1 VKRLWPFRH
10 IGLKLLSFGIALM
23 LWMAVS
29 GEETVERGLRVALEL
44 QQLPPSLE
52 VTGEVPTT
60 VDVRVRGGS
69 NTLSRVAAGDVVA
82 VLDLRSARPGRR
94 VFSLTQDQVHVPF
107 GVDVVQITP
116 SAIAMVFETSASRH
130 VPVVPAIEGRPYPGY
145 VVGPTAAEPASV
157 EVVGPESA
165 VKRVTEAVTEPV
177 LVAGARERVRE
188 SVTLGLLDPSLRL
201 KNVRSATVTVDILP
215 GPLERTFRNRPVHLR
230 NIPANLT
237 AQAEP
242 TAVDVT
248 VRGSREALSHLEP
261 DELVA
266 YVDLAGLG
274 GGEYQLNVH
283 ADAPQNA
290 GVTHVEPSTV
300 HIRMTS
306 VR

>member
-1 VKRLWPFRH
+1 VKRIWPFRH
-10 IGLKLLSFGIALM
+10 IGLKLLSIAIALM

-44 QQLPPSLE
+44 QQLPPNLE

-60 VDVRVRGGS
+60 IDVRVRGGS
-69 NTLSRVAAGDVVA
+69 NTLSRVAAGDVIA

-94 VFSLTQDQVHVPF
+94 VFSLNQDQVRVPF

-116 SAIAMVFETSASRH
+116 SAIAMVFETSSSRS

-145 VVGPTAAEPASV
+145 VVGPTTAEPASV

-188 SVTLGLLDPSLRL
+188 AVTLGLLDPSLRL

-230 NIPANLT
+230 NIPATLT

-248 VRGSREALSHLEP
+248 IRGSREALSHLEP
-261 DELVA
+261 DELNA

-283 ADAPQNA
+283 ADAPRNA